1 LISKVEWPKFISLI
15 YSHGHL
21 SFPMLWFCW
30 NNVCYNIFDTLLFLL
45 LSTFYNLIRYIDI
58 SANRVLSFCVNL
70 FRNLS
75 VFIRLGIS
83 LDQIFFRDRLMSLCL
98 CLRHSSFLNH
108 FYIVKPLKVDNET
121 LITIAS
127 WSLRLAL
134 LPTFH

>member
-30 NNVCYNIFDTLLFLL
+30 NNISFSIFDTLLLL
-45 LSTFYNLIRYIDI
+45 QLSTFHYLIRYCDI
-58 SANRVLSFCVNL
+58 SSNRVLPFCVNL

-83 LDQIFFRDRLMSLCL
+83 LDLIFFRDRLMSL